1 MAIPSVERRGL
12 GVGLESLLVAVV
24 EELQTIQ
31 EPAASS
37 PLKVA
42 RTTLRKPSKR
52 VGPRIVGRL
61 VQLPRLAF
69 RCWPSSRRM
78 KGPTVVLA

>member
-42 RTTLRKPSKR
+42 RTTLRKP
-52 VGPRIVGRL
+52 
-61 VQLPRLAF
+61 
-69 RCWPSSRRM
+69 
-78 KGPTVVLA
+78 